1 MNRLPLDGVRVVEF
15 AHMVMGPSCG
25 LVLADLGA
33 EVIKVEPLEGDN
45 TRRLEAAGAGFFP
58 VFNRNKKSLAVDLK
72 RAEGRDM
79 VLRLLDASD
88 VLTENFRPGA
98 LDKLGFGSE
107 ALAARNPRLV
117 YCSLKGFLD
126 GPYQHRPALD
136 EVVQMMGGLAYMTG
150 LPERPLRAGSSVVDI
165 LGGTFGAVAVLAAL
179 RERESTGR
187 GARVTS
193 ALFESTAYLVAQ
205 HMAQYEI
212 TGEAPPPM
220 SVKRPAWS
228 VYDIFETGDGDR
240 LFVGVVTD
248 TQWEIF
254 CREFGQTEL
263 AADPRLRTNGARV
276 RERAWL
282 IPRLGEAMKRF
293 SKAELE
299 AKLERIGLPY
309 RADRQA
315 LGPAQRSAPHRLR
328 RVTRDAAA
336 LGPHDPRS
344 RPADRLRRRAPAKA
358 LRPAADRRRRAR
370 RAAGSRLWRGADRRA
385 RRRGGHFPAACLN
398 SIQPFSSASM
408 PACTIC
414 SSSCDATPEAPMPPM
429 QLPSTLIGS
438 PPCTGSTG
446 ILSID
451 IRPPAT
457 RSSHVLLEHARG
469 RRGTRLF
476 DRDRGVGRRR
486 AVHAHQMQQVPA
498 VVHDGDDDVPF
509 VAPRLGLRRRA
520 HLAAVVESQLRSS
533 PHFVALSFSALRIC
547 SSAPGSSMV
556 VRSPGSRPSASAWI
570 ERRSV
575 LPERVFGSSVT
586 KCTARGRAI
595 APSCLSTVSMT
606 SFSSFSCPSG
616 EPA

>member
-1 MNRLPLDGVRVVEF
+1 
-15 AHMVMGPSCG
+15 MVMGPSCG

-72 RAEGRDM
+72 RAEGREL

-98 LDKLGFGSE
+98 LDKLGFGYE
-107 ALAARNPRLV
+107 ALAARNPRIV

-220 SVKRPAWS
+220 SVKRPAWG

-263 AADPRLRTNGARV
+263 AADPRLKTNGARV

-282 IPRLGEAMKRF
+282 IPRLSEAMKRVT
-293 SKAELE
+293 KAELE

-309 RADRQA
+309 APIARPWDLLSDPHLTASGA
-315 LGPAQRSAPHRLR
+315 LHATQLPTGRTIHVPGLPIAFGGEHLPKRSDPPP
-328 RVTRDAAA
+328 VGEGTRDVLLAIGYGEAQIEALAAESVIS
-336 LGPHDPRS
+336 L
-344 RPADRLRRRAPAKA
+344 
-358 LRPAADRRRRAR
+358 PAA
-370 RAAGSRLWRGADRRA
+370 
-385 RRRGGHFPAACLN
+385 
-398 SIQPFSSASM
+398 
-408 PACTIC
+408 
-414 SSSCDATPEAPMPPM
+414 
-429 QLPSTLIGS
+429 
-438 PPCTGSTG
+438 
-446 ILSID
+446 
-451 IRPPAT
+451 
-457 RSSHVLLEHARG
+457 
-469 RRGTRLF
+469 
-476 DRDRGVGRRR
+476 
-486 AVHAHQMQQVPA
+486 
-498 VVHDGDDDVPF
+498 
-509 VAPRLGLRRRA
+509 
-520 HLAAVVESQLRSS
+520 
-533 PHFVALSFSALRIC
+533 
-547 SSAPGSSMV
+547 
-556 VRSPGSRPSASAWI
+556 
-570 ERRSV
+570 
-575 LPERVFGSSVT
+575 
-586 KCTARGRAI
+586 
-595 APSCLSTVSMT
+595 
-606 SFSSFSCPSG
+606 
-616 EPA
+616 